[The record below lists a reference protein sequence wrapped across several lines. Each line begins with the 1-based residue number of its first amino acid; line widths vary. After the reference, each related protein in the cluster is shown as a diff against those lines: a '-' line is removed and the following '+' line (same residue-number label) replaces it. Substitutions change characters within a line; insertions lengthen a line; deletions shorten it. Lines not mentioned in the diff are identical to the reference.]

1 LIVLLDATS
10 LAGRWSAEKI
20 AGRERLW
27 TQMVEGLAS
36 EVIVALRKES
46 ARMPAALS

>member
-1 LIVLLDATS
+1 
-10 LAGRWSAEKI
+10 
-20 AGRERLW
+20 LW
-27 TQMVEGLAS
+27 KQMVEGLAS